1 MKKIVLCSLLFVAVV
16 MYAEAP
22 AGYYAAAE
30 GKTGESLFDAVS
42 VVAKKGFKQLNYSQL
57 WTAYKTTDLKAN
69 GKIWDMYGG
78 CDFTYSTN
86 QCGNYSAECDC
97 YNREHSIP
105 KSWFCDCTTGMGAD
119 LFHLVP
125 TDGKVNGMRSNYAF
139 GEVASATYTYN
150 NSKLGSAKKITIT
163 NTMLG
168 TSFTTS
174 SVPEKVFEPA
184 DEYKGDFARG
194 YFGTM
199 IKWTTSYT
207 MSSGDGKWFFNNT
220 YTEGGHFGLANYGLA
235 LLMKWHRQDPVSQKE
250 IDRNN
255 GIQATQGNRNPF
267 IDHPELAE
275 YIWGNK
281 KGEAWYSG
289 ETPVKTVTFRELAIY
304 PNPATD
310 FVTITT
316 EVPEMHYAI
325 VSLSGQVLAQGT
337 VASGESLSLGDL
349 ANGMY
354 LLRLQA
360 DGKTQVTKIVVNK

>member
-1 MKKIVLCSLLFVAVV
+1 MKKSLLCALLFVAVA

-22 AGYYAAAE
+22 ASYYAVAE
-30 GKTGESLFDAVS
+30 GKTGEALRQALFNIITNHTNVGY
-42 VVAKKGFKQLNYSQL
+42 KGLYNVYLTSDV
-57 WTAYKTTDLKAN
+57 TAD
-69 GKIWDMYGG
+69 GKVWDMY
-78 CDFTYSTN
+78 STCTWTH
-86 QCGNYSAECDC
+86 QDKCGNYSSVCDC
-97 YNREHSIP
+97 YNREHSVP
-105 KSWFCDCTTGMGAD
+105 QSWFGSASPMVAD
-119 LFHLVP
+119 AFHVYP
-125 TDGKVNGMRSNYAF
+125 TDGKVNGQRSNYEY
-139 GEVASATYTYN
+139 GECS
-150 NSKLGSAKKITIT
+150 G
-163 NTMLG
+163 G
-168 TSFTTS
+168 TSLGGKALGRLGKSTFSGYTS
-174 SVPEKVFEPA
+174 RGTVFEPV
-184 DEYKGDFARG
+184 DQYKGDFART
-194 YFGTM
+194 YFYMATCYADKCS
-199 IKWTTSYT
+199 KWGNSFG
-207 MSSGDGKWFFNNT
+207 SNSGLD
-220 YTEGGHFGLANYGLA
+220 AYGVA
-235 LLMKWHRQDPVSQKE
+235 LFMKWHRNDPLSDKETNRNDAVYAKQK
-250 IDRNN
+250 
-255 GIQATQGNRNPF
+255 NRNPF